1 MVEAVNLD
9 CYNAFY
15 PSDTNCARPWHYYD
29 YGVMDEWKEDKSI
42 SVHCIGKTKE
52 RTIYIILIHI
62 VSKYLTPSEL
72 IYCSLNLTAYQP
84 IEVSRNPC
92 TDPSKDFYVMETKKP
107 SFLFNTLTSKIE
119 SLTRVQGCC
128 KALKQL
134 VPIKNAKPIMNLM
147 KFSIG
152 STIPKSPRYGRINFT
167 AIDDHLFFLHP
178 TSRLKELLM
187 NR

>member
-1 MVEAVNLD
+1 M
-9 CYNAFY
+9 
-15 PSDTNCARPWHYYD
+15 
-29 YGVMDEWKEDKSI
+29 I
-42 SVHCIGKTKE
+42 
-52 RTIYIILIHI
+52 
-62 VSKYLTPSEL
+62 KYLTFSDL
-72 IYCSLNLTAYQP
+72 IYCILNFAEYQT

-119 SLTRVQGCC
+119 SLTRIQGCC
-128 KALKQL
+128 KALKPL
-134 VPIKNAKPIMNLM
+134 VPIENTKQIMNLM

-178 TSRLKELLM
+178 SSRLKELLM